1 MISITKSNY
10 FKNSLLIMF
19 SFGFLCSTSNIVYSD
34 SSKTNHITENDFL
47 RSLNQNSVN
56 FYQYENSGNLFDDF
70 FGLNDP
76 LNETSSKINFQDLS
90 LQIDSKNVRDLYI
103 EKLLE
108 MTKKTKSNKNEW
120 SFFTKKI

>member
-1 MISITKSNY
+1 
-10 FKNSLLIMF
+10 MF